1 MSTSDLWNT
10 PTVGGECQDFTRW
23 WNSEGQF
30 LQPIGDMQSEYG
42 LDFAKK
48 IAESVYSPIRKVLTE
63 AQGKLDEANDEVK
76 ACEDEHNQ
84 LVEAGKLLDKISDI
98 VEITLSSKEKEIK
111 TLIKKYREDYED

>member
-1 MSTSDLWNT
+1 MSLDL
-10 PTVGGECQDFTRW
+10 PQIGGECQDFTRW

-48 IAESVYSPIRKVLTE
+48 IAESVYNPIRKVLTE
-63 AQGKLDEANDEVK
+63 AQSKLDEAHDEVK
-76 ACEDEHNQ
+76 ACEDEHKQ

-98 VEITLSSKEKEIK
+98 VEITLSSKDKTIK
-111 TLIKKYREDYED
+111 DLIEDYREDYED